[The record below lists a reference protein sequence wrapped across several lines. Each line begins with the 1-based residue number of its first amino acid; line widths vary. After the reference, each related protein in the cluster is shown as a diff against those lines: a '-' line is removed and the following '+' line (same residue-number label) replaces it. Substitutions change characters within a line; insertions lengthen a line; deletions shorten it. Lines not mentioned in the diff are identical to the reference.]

1 MTITLAA
8 TVTVTVEAHPVAV
21 AHPVHQT
28 DSDDVLFWW
37 TAIIGPSA
45 TSLAH
50 RLARYATVHGP
61 LDWDLEELAQ
71 LTGINVAR
79 LTASFERLKW
89 FGVISITSPAH
100 VYIRLWLPTL
110 SPRLLDRLPALVA
123 EDYHTRFVLS
133 PVTASGAR

>member
-1 MTITLAA
+1 MTITLAP
-8 TVTVTVEAHPVAV
+8 TVTVETHPIAV
-21 AHPVHQT
+21 VHPVHQT

-45 TSLAH
+45 ASLAH

-61 LDWDLEELAQ
+61 IDWELDELAQ

-89 FGVISITSPAH
+89 FGIISITSPAH
-100 VYIRLWLPTL
+100 VYIRPWLPAL
-110 SPRLLDRLPALVA
+110 SLRLLDRLPADVA
-123 EDYHTRFVLS
+123 EDYHARFITGTI
-133 PVTASGAR
+133 TANAS